1 MRHNGWNY
9 ICKSFD
15 LKTTIFAFIFHRYV
29 THPLLIEIP
38 EEFINRL
45 EWRVG
50 HILEI
55 NEQDNKLVIEK
66 LHGFLGS

>member
-1 MRHNGWNY
+1 MNTMGQV
-9 ICKSFD
+9 
-15 LKTTIFAFIFHRYV
+15 KTTRLKKQESTFE
-29 THPLLIEIP
+29 IEIP

>member
-1 MRHNGWNY
+1 MNNMAHV
-9 ICKSFD
+9 
-15 LKTTIFAFIFHRYV
+15 KTTRLKKQENVFE
-29 THPLLIEIP
+29 IEIP
-38 EEFINRL
+38 EEFVNKL
-45 EWRVG
+45 DWRVG

>member
-1 MRHNGWNY
+1 MAHV
-9 ICKSFD
+9 
-15 LKTTIFAFIFHRYV
+15 KTTRLKKQENVFE
-29 THPLLIEIP
+29 IEIP
-38 EEFINRL
+38 EEFVNKL
-45 EWRVG
+45 DWRVG